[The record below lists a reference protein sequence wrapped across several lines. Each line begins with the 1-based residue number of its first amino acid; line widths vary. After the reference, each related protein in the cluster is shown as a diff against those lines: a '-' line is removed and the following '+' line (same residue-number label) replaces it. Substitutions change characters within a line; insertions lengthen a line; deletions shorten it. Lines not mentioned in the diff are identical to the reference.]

1 MHDGAVSKAPPPSLP
16 FDLSAVDT
24 IVGGGRYR
32 ETTITRLCGD
42 LARAFSSLGEVLV
55 HGEVANAKGYDGRV
69 TYLTLRDRSF
79 EIPVYVPASRAKY
92 CLCKNGE
99 AVAIAGKIELVP
111 KRAQLQLVAHEIA
124 PVGAGAIAAKVELTR
139 QRLTADGLVGRPRKR
154 VPMLPR
160 AIGVVCGN
168 DAAVRKDIE
177 SVIASRFPGYPIE
190 FCEVTVQGPGAV
202 ESIIWAL
209 TTLQARPIDVIVL
222 ARGGGDASQ
231 LLPFSDEEVCRAICA
246 SKIPVVSAIGHDGDK
261 PLSDDVADLRAG
273 TPSIAAAMVVP
284 SRVELVMHLDT
295 RLHDVERLAVRSIE
309 RAAGRLAA
317 VQWVNVLNHRLERE
331 AERLQRFDAQTV
343 FDRQILR
350 AQTELGSIDWRSPI
364 RRRVERESA
373 GLAAASVQLEA
384 LSPMR
389 VLERGYAVVRRSD
402 GSVVRN
408 GTDVSIDESISITV
422 ARGVV
427 GAVVTAATNVS
438 GELGEHR
445 V

>member
-1 MHDGAVSKAPPPSLP
+1 
-16 FDLSAVDT
+16 
-24 IVGGGRYR
+24 
-32 ETTITRLCGD
+32 
-42 LARAFSSLGEVLV
+42 
-55 HGEVANAKGYDGRV
+55 
-69 TYLTLRDRSF
+69 
-79 EIPVYVPASRAKY
+79 
-92 CLCKNGE
+92 
-99 AVAIAGKIELVP
+99 
-111 KRAQLQLVAHEIA
+111 
-124 PVGAGAIAAKVELTR
+124 
-139 QRLTADGLVGRPRKR
+139 
-154 VPMLPR
+154 
-160 AIGVVCGN
+160 
-168 DAAVRKDIE
+168 
-177 SVIASRFPGYPIE
+177 
-190 FCEVTVQGPGAV
+190 
-202 ESIIWAL
+202 
-209 TTLQARPIDVIVL
+209 LQARPIDVIVL